1 MLIYV
6 ICVGVAIIAIS
17 LMYKRITEKRL
28 EERDAKIAAELAAVT
43 KDPVGVIVPEQSV
56 KSAPKPAVVKETKPE
71 PVPEPVVKET
81 KPEPVV
87 EIKTAPA
94 KAKTSGR
101 PKKKK

>member
-6 ICVGVAIIAIS
+6 ICVAVAIIAIS

-28 EERDAKIAAELAAVT
+28 EERDARLAAELAAVT

-56 KSAPKPAVVKETKPE
+56 KPAPKPAVVKETKPE
-71 PVPEPVVKET
+71 PVPEPVVE
-81 KPEPVV
+81 V
-87 EIKTAPA
+87 KTAPA

>member
-6 ICVGVAIIAIS
+6 ICVAVAIIAIS

-28 EERDAKIAAELAAVT
+28 EERDARLAAELAAVT

-56 KSAPKPAVVKETKPE
+56 NPAPKPAVVKETKPE
-71 PVPEPVVKET
+71 PVPEPVVEIT
-81 KPEPVV
+81 PEPVV
-87 EIKTAPA
+87 EVKTAPA

>member
-28 EERDAKIAAELAAVT
+28 EERDAEIAAELAAIT

-56 KSAPKPAVVKETKPE
+56 KPAPKPAVVKETKPE
-71 PVPEPVVKET
+71 PVPEPVVEIA
-81 KPEPVV
+81 PEPVV
-87 EIKTAPA
+87 EVKTAPA

>member
-6 ICVGVAIIAIS
+6 ICVAVAIIAIC

-28 EERDAKIAAELAAVT
+28 DERDARLAAVT
-43 KDPVGVIVPEQSV
+43 KEPVGVIVPEQSV
-56 KSAPKPAVVKETKPE
+56 KPAPKSTVVKETNPE
-71 PVPEPVVKET
+71 PVPEPAVEIKS
-81 KPEPVV
+81 KPVV
-87 EIKTAPA
+87 EVKAVPA